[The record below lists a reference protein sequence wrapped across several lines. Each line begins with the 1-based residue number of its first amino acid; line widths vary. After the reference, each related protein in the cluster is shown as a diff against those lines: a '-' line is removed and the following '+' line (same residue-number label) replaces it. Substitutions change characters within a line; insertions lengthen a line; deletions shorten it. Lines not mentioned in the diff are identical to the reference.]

1 MVEYEKG
8 VCGLVHKTPDR
19 GTSGAWGRRSSLCRL
34 MQSGAS
40 PSSLSL
46 LRAGFALSG
55 GGVLGSSEEIF
66 RALAAHTPVGIFV
79 SNAEGKCVYVN
90 ERWCALA
97 GLTAEQALGDGWAA
111 ALHPDDTDR
120 VRGEWAEASEAGRDS
135 VVEYRFRR
143 PDSSV
148 AWIEGFASAL
158 RDERGRI
165 TGWVGTCLDLTAR
178 KEAEQA
184 LLAASERFRAAFENA
199 PIGVALLAPD
209 GRWFQVNPALCRL
222 LGYSEEELLQLTFAD
237 VTHPADL
244 AATVELR
251 RQQREGEADSSKIE
265 KRYLRSDGMTVW
277 VSVSSTLVR
286 DGSGDVLYTVAQIED
301 ISERIAAQQAQ
312 REAEE
317 RFRRAFEDASI
328 GMALVG
334 LDGRWLQVNRT
345 LCEITGYSEARLL
358 QSSFQ
363 DITHPDDLEVSTV
376 QAGRLLA
383 GEIGSYQLEKRY
395 LRANGSTLW
404 VMLSVSLVR
413 NEEGTPLYYVAQLED
428 ISERKRAER
437 ELRRL
442 ADHDPLTGLLNRRGF
457 RDQLDRELRR
467 RPQGGQAALLLI
479 DLDNFKHV
487 NDTAGHPAGDR
498 YLTAAG
504 KLLDRALHPGDLLA
518 RIGGDEFAAVIHNV
532 STEQALRVA
541 ERVLE
546 AAHSFRFHEGE
557 HVFDLTISV
566 GLCPIQDQD
575 DTLTLITQADQA
587 LYEAKHQGRN
597 RVITASSQPSTRKQ
611 LSATNR

>member
-1 MVEYEKG
+1 
-8 VCGLVHKTPDR
+8 
-19 GTSGAWGRRSSLCRL
+19 
-34 MQSGAS
+34 MQSRAS
-40 PSSLSL
+40 QSPLSL
-46 LRAGFALSG
+46 RRAEFALSG
-55 GGVLGSSEEIF
+55 GGVLESSEEIF

-90 ERWCALA
+90 TRWCELA
-97 GLTAEQALGDGWAA
+97 GLTAEQALGDGWAG
-111 ALHPDDTDR
+111 ALHPDDEDR
-120 VRGEWAEASEAGRDS
+120 VRVEWANASEAGRDS

-143 PDSSV
+143 PDGSV
-148 AWIEGFASAL
+148 AWIEGFAAAL
-158 RDERGRI
+158 RDEQGGI

-209 GRWFQVNPALCRL
+209 GRWFQVNPALCQL
-222 LGYSEEELLQLTFAD
+222 LGHSEEELLRLTFAD

-265 KRYLRSDGMTVW
+265 KRYLRADGMTVW

-286 DGSGDVLYTVAQIED
+286 DASGKVLYTVAQIED

-312 REAEE
+312 HEAEQ

-345 LCEITGYSEARLL
+345 LCEITGYSEAKLL

-363 DITHPDDLEVSTV
+363 DITHPDDLEISTV
-376 QAGRLLA
+376 QAGQLVA

-395 LRANGSTLW
+395 LRSNGETLW

-413 NEEGTPLYYVAQLED
+413 NDESTPLYFVSQLED

-457 RDQLDRELRR
+457 HDQLEHELGSRTR
-467 RPQGGQAALLLI
+467 DAGQAALLLI

-498 YLTAAG
+498 YLAAAG

-532 STEQALRVA
+532 STEQALQVA
-541 ERVLE
+541 ERLLE

-557 HVFDLTISV
+557 QTFDLTISI
-566 GLCPIQDQD
+566 GLCPIHNQS
-575 DTLTLITQADQA
+575 DTQTVIAQADQA
-587 LYEAKHQGRN
+587 LYQAKRQGRN
-597 RVITASSQPSTRKQ
+597 RIVTSTRLPSPSPLTRLAKA
-611 LSATNR
+611 S